1 MKKIINDIKEKGRLM
16 MLSSCTILGLLL
28 ASCDYWHDSYE
39 GCEELLKTHLR
50 VQFIYDMNMKFAD
63 AFPHEVKNVTLYA
76 FDQQGKLAYTKTEAA
91 EKIIAEEGM
100 NIDDLTPGVYD
111 LLVWAQGEERYADS
125 YTFGQA
131 SIGSSACDVLKA
143 TVNRSDKGII
153 DHDLTP
159 LFHGQLAKADFTKME
174 KGGTRTVK
182 VSLTKNT
189 NQVKVVLQNLS
200 GVNLSADDFI
210 FQITDNNGRID
221 YDNSLMEDEMLTY
234 NAWSTYS
241 GTAGVSSGT
250 SEQTS
255 VACAIAELTTN
266 RLVKGH
272 DMRLHVYNRETGASI
287 INIPLIDYALMVKGN
302 YNKSMSDQEYLDRQ
316 DSYDL
321 VFFID
326 ENHKWQSASVII
338 NSWRVVLSKADM

>member
-1 MKKIINDIKEKGRLM
+1 M
-16 MLSSCTILGLLL
+16 MLSCCTILGLLL

-39 GCEELLKTHLR
+39 GCEELLKTHLK

-76 FDQQGKLAYTKTEAA
+76 FDRQGKLAYVKTEAA

-159 LFHGQLAKADFTKME
+159 LFHGQLAKANLTKME

-189 NQVKVVLQNLS
+189 NHFKVVLQTCR
-200 GVNLSADDFI
+200 A
-210 FQITDNNGRID
+210 
-221 YDNSLMEDEMLTY
+221 
-234 NAWSTYS
+234 
-241 GTAGVSSGT
+241 
-250 SEQTS
+250 
-255 VACAIAELTTN
+255 
-266 RLVKGH
+266 
-272 DMRLHVYNRETGASI
+272 
-287 INIPLIDYALMVKGN
+287 
-302 YNKSMSDQEYLDRQ
+302 
-316 DSYDL
+316 
-321 VFFID
+321 
-326 ENHKWQSASVII
+326 
-338 NSWRVVLSKADM
+338 

>member
-1 MKKIINDIKEKGRLM
+1 M
-16 MLSSCTILGLLL
+16 
-28 ASCDYWHDSYE
+28 
-39 GCEELLKTHLR
+39 
-50 VQFIYDMNMKFAD
+50 
-63 AFPHEVKNVTLYA
+63 
-76 FDQQGKLAYTKTEAA
+76 
-91 EKIIAEEGM
+91 
-100 NIDDLTPGVYD
+100 
-111 LLVWAQGEERYADS
+111 
-125 YTFGQA
+125 
-131 SIGSSACDVLKA
+131 LKA
-143 TVNRSDKGII
+143 TVNRADKGII

-159 LFHGQLAKADFTKME
+159 LFHGQLAKANLTKME

-210 FQITDNNGRID
+210 FQITDNNGKMD

-234 NAWSTYS
+234 HAWSAY
-241 GTAGVSSGT
+241 AGSAGINSGT

-272 DMRLHVYNRETGASI
+272 DMRLRVYNKATGASI

-326 ENHKWQSASVII
+326 ENHKWQAASVII

>member
-1 MKKIINDIKEKGRLM
+1 
-16 MLSSCTILGLLL
+16 
-28 ASCDYWHDSYE
+28 
-39 GCEELLKTHLR
+39 
-50 VQFIYDMNMKFAD
+50 
-63 AFPHEVKNVTLYA
+63 
-76 FDQQGKLAYTKTEAA
+76 
-91 EKIIAEEGM
+91 M

-143 TVNRSDKGII
+143 TVNRADKGIV

-159 LFHGQLAKADFTKME
+159 LFHGQLAKANLTKME

-189 NQVKVVLQNLS
+189 NHFKVVLQNLS

-210 FQITDNNGRID
+210 FQITDNNGKMD

-234 NAWSTYS
+234 NAWSAYS
-241 GTAGVSSGT
+241 ASAGVSSGS

-272 DMRLHVYNRETGASI
+272 DMRLRVYNKSTGASI

-326 ENHKWQSASVII
+326 ENHKWQAASVII
-338 NSWRVVLSKADM
+338 NSWRVVLSKTDM

>member
-16 MLSSCTILGLLL
+16 MLSCCTIFGLLL
-28 ASCDYWHDSYE
+28 TSCDYWHDRYE
-39 GCEELLKTHLR
+39 GCEELLKTHIK
-50 VQFIYDMNMKFAD
+50 VQFVYDMNMKFAD
-63 AFPHEVKNVTLYA
+63 AFSHEVKSVTLYA

-91 EKIIAEEGM
+91 GKIIAEEGM
-100 NIDDLTPGVYD
+100 NIDDLTPGVYN
-111 LLVWAQGEERYADS
+111 LLVWAQGEERYAGS

-131 SIGSSACDVLKA
+131 SVGSSVCDVLKA
-143 TVNRSDKGII
+143 TVNRADHGII

-159 LFHGQLAKADFTKME
+159 LFHGQLANADFTKMK
-174 KGGTRTVK
+174 KGGTRTVRIP
-182 VSLTKNT
+182 LTKNT
-189 NQVKVVLQNLS
+189 NHVKVVLQNLS

-210 FQITDNNGRID
+210 FQITDNNGKMD

-234 NAWSTYS
+234 NAWSAYS
-241 GTAGVSSGT
+241 GSAGVSSGS

-272 DMRLHVYNRETGASI
+272 DMRLRVYNRSTGASI

-302 YNKSMSDQEYLDRQ
+302 YNKGMSDQEYLDRQ

-326 ENHKWQSASVII
+326 ENHKWQAASVII
-338 NSWRVVLSKADM
+338 NSWRVVLSNADM

>member
-1 MKKIINDIKEKGRLM
+1 
-16 MLSSCTILGLLL
+16 
-28 ASCDYWHDSYE
+28 
-39 GCEELLKTHLR
+39 
-50 VQFIYDMNMKFAD
+50 MKFAD

-76 FDQQGKLAYTKTEAA
+76 FDQQGKLAYVKTEAA

-111 LLVWAQGEERYADS
+111 LLVWAQGEERYAGS

-143 TVNRSDKGII
+143 TVNRADKGII
-153 DHDLTP
+153 EHDLTP
-159 LFHGQLAKADFTKME
+159 LFHGQLAKADLTEIK

-200 GVNLSADDFI
+200 GVNLDADDFI
-210 FQITDNNGRID
+210 FQITDNNGKMD

-234 NAWSTYS
+234 NAWSAYS
-241 GTAGVSSGT
+241 ATAGVNSGT

-272 DMRLHVYNRETGASI
+272 DMRLRVYNKATGASI

-302 YNKSMSDQEYLDRQ
+302 YNKNMSDQEYLDRQ